1 VSLRTNQAA
10 IEVDFVEV
18 WQSRGSSQVIS
29 VGPTGALATQNANP
43 TTPAG
48 RVHTLVQDSAG
59 NWSSPTYTDV
69 NVDWTPP
76 ASSAEVRDGLGPD
89 ENTTPIGTQLS
100 ANWDPT
106 TNPHSDLLT
115 YEYAIGTAPGTPDV
129 VNWTPAGLT
138 TSVTH
143 TGLSL
148 TNGQTYYFGVQ
159 AVNNAGLTSTPTWSN
174 GILYSQPLFYD
185 AGAADSIL
193 STNRPAVRLYPN
205 PTTGAITVTGPDSLL
220 PLLWFLYDSQGRLI
234 RSGELRSL
242 PVSFD
247 LFEAG
252 DERGV
257 YFWYVP

>member
-1 VSLRTNQAA
+1 
-10 IEVDFVEV
+10 
-18 WQSRGSSQVIS
+18 
-29 VGPTGALATQNANP
+29 
-43 TTPAG
+43 
-48 RVHTLVQDSAG
+48 
-59 NWSSPTYTDV
+59 
-69 NVDWTPP
+69 
-76 ASSAEVRDGLGPD
+76 
-89 ENTTPIGTQLS
+89 
-100 ANWDPT
+100 
-106 TNPHSDLLT
+106 
-115 YEYAIGTAPGTPDV
+115 V

-148 TNGQTYYFGVQ
+148 TNGQTYYFGVR

-234 RSGELRSL
+234 RSGELPSL
-242 PVSFD
+242 PASLD

-252 DERGV
+252 DEGGV
-257 YFWYVP
+257 YFWYVPQIERVYPIVLAP